1 MGTFKIESKN
11 FVRYYRITPNISTIL
26 VFDKNNSFKSMK
38 TFKQNFPK
46 IIENELKNTAKSIS
60 IASFE
65 EKLSKVQEL
74 IDLQLLT
81 FSNKKNLE
89 KAFLDI

>member
-26 VFDKNNSFKSMK
+26 VFDKNNNFKSMK